1 MKIRTHNVRRRGI
14 STVEFALILPILM
27 AMILGTIEMG
37 TMFYS
42 WLTIQKAAQSG
53 ARFAATGIG
62 EEEGTRLTQITE
74 VTQEW
79 LKALDNGNTK
89 EITVSF
95 WPTPAATGEGTSGNA
110 GGPCQLVE
118 VEVVYGYQPYTPVLS
133 SVLPDVIHLMGTDR
147 KLNEPWRP
155 CEDY

>member
-42 WLTIQKAAQSG
+42 WLTIQKAAQSR

-95 WPTPAATGEGTSGNA
+95 WPTPAATGRVPPET
-110 GGPCQLVE
+110 LV
-118 VEVVYGYQPYTPVLS
+118 VRVSWWKWKLS
-133 SVLPDVIHLMGTDR
+133 MVISRIHLSFRLFCRT
-147 KLNEPWRP
+147 
-155 CEDY
+155 